1 MELVFRIDE
10 TTIKTVWT
18 RAVPESLQILTQR
31 DLYTE
36 SFYAKRKLTAQAG
49 VTSLIN
55 TIK

>member
-10 TTIKTVWT
+10 TKKDYKN
-18 RAVPESLQILTQR
+18 SLGTCSSGVMQILTQR

-36 SFYAKRKLTAQAG
+36 RELTAQAG

-55 TIK
+55 IIK